1 MLAFLDRLRKETKMV
16 GTTINFFGYFYL
28 AWWNHFFNKVPSYLV
43 RYWVA
48 KYLYGLKIGKS
59 NLHYNIFFLSPWR
72 VRIGDNCNIQIGCF
86 IDGRGGIEIGNNVD
100 VTMGVK
106 ILSEQHDIDSPD
118 YDTVMKKVIIRDNVV
133 IGAFSLIL
141 PGATINEGAVIGAG
155 SVVVKDVPEYCLA
168 AGNPAIRK
176 RDRKR
181 EIRYKLDYK
190 RPFH

>member
-1 MLAFLDRLRKETKMV
+1 
-16 GTTINFFGYFYL
+16 
-28 AWWNHFFNKVPSYLV
+28 
-43 RYWVA
+43 
-48 KYLYGLKIGKS
+48 
-59 NLHYNIFFLSPWR
+59 
-72 VRIGDNCNIQIGCF
+72 
-86 IDGRGGIEIGNNVD
+86 
-100 VTMGVK
+100 
-106 ILSEQHDIDSPD
+106 
-118 YDTVMKKVIIRDNVV
+118 MKKVVIRDNVV

-168 AGNPAIRK
+168 AGNPAIKK